1 MIERMVVLGAVAA
14 QNYLRLSKIEYEC
27 VECPW
32 YSASPSGQL
41 PCLDWKG
48 TLICTELQDAGPL
61 SDIEEASFI
70 IDSLQAKGHSLDS
83 GLSEEEKSKVLAYTA
98 LIKSFLIPAVQGS
111 LWRDE
116 KTYNE
121 VTKRCFGS
129 GLGFPLNKVLPYVE
143 RCKFRRKF
151 AVIES
156 LDDAYGK
163 ACMTLAALAHVQ
175 NSNGGKFLVSTSPS
189 SLDALVCACLSYIR
203 CLPVHQEVR
212 KAMKQHKSLEMFP
225 EYLGV
230 EIMSTDVADSMWDK
244 NRSSHREAQKTTKT
258 DDSSPHAVQ
267 MQKTGQYWLIG
278 VGVLVFAF
286 IALGGNYLEV
296 QIIDEDHNE
305 DEHEA
310 SMI

>member
-1 MIERMVVLGAVAA
+1 
-14 QNYLRLSKIEYEC
+14 
-27 VECPW
+27 
-32 YSASPSGQL
+32 
-41 PCLDWKG
+41 
-48 TLICTELQDAGPL
+48 L

-111 LWRDE
+111 LWRE
-116 KTYNE
+116 ENTYNE

-129 GLGFPLNKVLPYVE
+129 GLVFPLNKVLPYVE
-143 RCKFRRKF
+143 RCKFRGKF
-151 AVIES
+151 ADIENF
-156 LDDAYGK
+156 DDAYGK
-163 ACMTLAALAHVQ
+163 ACLTLSALAHVQ

-189 SLDALVCACLSYIR
+189 SLGMFCALAFSLLASLPTTCRIYRKFIFADALVVACLSYIR

-212 KAMKQHKSLEMFP
+212 KAMKQQKSLELLP

-244 NRSSHREAQKTTKT
+244 VRSSRREAQKTTKK
-258 DDSSPHAVQ
+258 DDSSPHAIQ
-267 MQKTGQYWLIG
+267 MQKSGQYWLIG
-278 VGVLVFAF
+278 VGMLVFAF

-296 QIIDEDHNE
+296 QIIDNDHNE
-305 DEHEA
+305 EESEA
-310 SMI
+310 SLI